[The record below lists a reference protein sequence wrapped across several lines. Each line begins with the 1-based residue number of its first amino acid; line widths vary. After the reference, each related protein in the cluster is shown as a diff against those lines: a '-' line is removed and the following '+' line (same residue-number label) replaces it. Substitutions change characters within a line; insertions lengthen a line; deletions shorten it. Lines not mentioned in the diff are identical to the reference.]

1 LSDVALRGVHKAFGE
16 NQIVRGVDL
25 EVRAGE
31 FTVLVGPSGC
41 GKTTLLR
48 LIAGLESPD
57 RGDILIGGQRVNDA
71 PPRER
76 GVGMVF
82 QSYALY
88 PHMTVRENLAFA
100 LRLRATA
107 PAALAQRVAEVA
119 EMLELGPLLERKPK
133 QLSGGQRQRVAIG
146 RAIARRPSVFLFDEP
161 LSNLDAAL
169 RVQMRGELA
178 RLHQRLGSTMIYV
191 THDQV
196 EAMTL
201 ATRLAVFNQGKLQQ
215 HGAPLEL
222 YRKPA
227 NRFVASFLGS
237 PGMNFL
243 RGRAQ
248 GGRLTGVGFS
258 LQLPPAQSALEGRE
272 LLAGVRP
279 QALALRAADEPLD
292 AAACAIR
299 GEIEAIERLGTEG
312 FAYLKTAA
320 GPLVARF
327 EGGGAEL
334 VVGANA
340 QLAIPP
346 SATLLFDAQSEEACH

>member
-1 LSDVALRGVHKAFGE
+1 VTDVALRSVHKAFGD
-16 NQIVRGVDL
+16 NPIVRGIDL
-25 EVRAGE
+25 DVASGE

-48 LIAGLESPD
+48 LIAGLEHVD
-57 RGDILIGGQRVNDA
+57 AGEIKIGGVVMNDA
-71 PPRER
+71 PPRDR

-100 LRLRATA
+100 LQLRGTEKSELNA
-107 PAALAQRVAEVA
+107 RVNEVA
-119 EMLELGPLLERKPK
+119 NMLELGQLLERKPK

-146 RAIARRPSVFLFDEP
+146 RAIVRRPNVFLFDEP

-201 ATRLAVFNQGKLQQ
+201 ATRLAVFDKGMLQQ
-215 HGAPLEL
+215 HGPPLEL

-237 PGMNFL
+237 PSMNFL
-243 RGRAQ
+243 KGRAQ
-248 GGRLTGVGFS
+248 NGALTGAGFS
-258 LQLPPAQSALEGRE
+258 FPFVIPPNLEGRE
-272 LLAGVRP
+272 VLIGIRP
-279 QALALRAADEPLD
+279 QSLALKSGEGQL
-292 AAACAIR
+292 R
-299 GEIEAIERLGTEG
+299 GELEAIERLGTEG
-312 FAYLKTAA
+312 FAYLKTEA
-320 GPLVARF
+320 GPIVARF

-334 VVGANA
+334 HVGANA
-340 QLAIPP
+340 SVQVETSAIH
-346 SATLLFDAQSEEACH
+346 LFDAATELSLD